1 MSKELITLAV
11 DLGAESGRVMAVHF
25 DGESLRVDELHRFA
39 NAPVNVRGTL
49 HWDVLGLWREIQI
62 GIEKGA
68 ALHPASLGV
77 DTWGVDFALLDGQGR
92 MLGNP
97 VHYRDSR
104 TDGVM
109 ERVFEHIPK
118 SVIFNTTG
126 IQFSQIN
133 TLYQLMSMAESDSPQ
148 LKAAHT
154 FLTMP
159 DLFNYW
165 LTGLKVNEFSIA
177 STTQMLD
184 ASTRNWA
191 FGMLEEL
198 GIPSQ
203 IFSEL
208 VQPGTRLGEFHGIQ
222 VMAPACHDTGSA
234 VAAVPCQG
242 KNFGYISSGTWSLAG
257 LEVEAAFI
265 NDEALK
271 ANVTNEGGVYG
282 TYRLLKNLIGLWIVQ
297 QCRAA
302 WKLQGESL
310 SYDEVTEM
318 ARQAEPFRSLINP
331 DDPVFLT
338 PGDYLERIQTWCRAH
353 KQPIPETKG
362 ALVRAVLESLAFK
375 YRQVFDELISLTGRK
390 IDTLHIMGG
399 GSQNQL
405 LNQFAANATGYP
417 VLAGPVEATVLGN
430 SLVQLITLGEIKNLA
445 EGRQIVARIKGM
457 KRYEPH
463 DQLEWNEA
471 YERFLD
477 LQKLLRSR
485 D

>member
-1 MSKELITLAV
+1 
-11 DLGAESGRVMAVHF
+11 
-25 DGESLRVDELHRFA
+25 
-39 NAPVNVRGTL
+39 
-49 HWDVLGLWREIQI
+49 
-62 GIEKGA
+62 
-68 ALHPASLGV
+68 
-77 DTWGVDFALLDGQGR
+77 

-133 TLYQLMSMAESDSPQ
+133 TLYQLMSMAEVDSPQ
-148 LKAAHT
+148 LKAART
-154 FLTMP
+154 FLNMP

-203 IFSEL
+203 IFSEV
-208 VQPGTRLGEFHGIQ
+208 VQPGTRLGEFHGIP

-265 NDEALK
+265 NEEALQ

-430 SLVQLITLGEIKNLA
+430 SLIQLITLGEIKNLA

-457 KRYEPH
+457 KRYEPY

-477 LQKLLRSR
+477 LQRLM
-485 D
+485 